1 MNYPFNTPGAQTN
14 FDTRL
19 VKKYMNIDSRFRKN
33 YYNTSS
39 TDYHIELPAPMQDV
53 VELEV
58 EHMELTE
65 CWYSISS
72 ELGNNFFWIE
82 KQPVDKSK
90 ETLRFFFEIP
100 SGNYDSNT
108 LNEVLANL
116 KSIENK
122 SSAQIPLCEL
132 VIFNLRMNK
141 LGVGSNKTV
150 IIRNHDDKDYN
161 IIVHF
166 DLDKYGNKDNIP
178 LPLKFG
184 WMLGFRFGHYQT
196 IQINTSYPCALPITN
211 EKINEYL
218 KNIEG
223 DNTFIVSEGII
234 DISSPRYFY
243 LAIDDYN
250 NSTVTDHF
258 ASLNASLINKNIL
271 LKYCCYNK
279 KDGTLDHSHFWTNKF
294 VNFKREY
301 AGPVEIKKLHIKLI
315 DEYGRQVNFNNMDFS
330 FVLSFK
336 TLYMR

>member
-14 FDTRL
+14 FDKRL

-39 TDYHIELPAPMQDV
+39 TDYHIELPAPMQEV
-53 VELEV
+53 VELSI
-58 EHMELTE
+58 EHMEVIE

-72 ELGNNFFWIE
+72 DLGNNFFWIK
-82 KQPVDKSK
+82 KQTNEEILKY
-90 ETLRFFFEIP
+90 FFEIP
-100 SGNYDSNT
+100 PGNYDCNT
-108 LNEVLANL
+108 LNEILANL
-116 KSIENK
+116 KSIESK
-122 SSAQIPLCEL
+122 SSAQIRLCEL

-141 LGVGSNKTV
+141 LGVGSNKTLIV
-150 IIRNHDDKDYN
+150 ENHGDKESN

-184 WMLGFRFGHYQT
+184 WMLGFRFGYYK
-196 IQINTSYPCALPITN
+196 IINIDTSYPCTFPIQN

-218 KNIEG
+218 KTIEG
-223 DNTFIVSEGII
+223 NNTFLVSEGII

-279 KDGTLDHSHFWTNKF
+279 KDSTLDHAHFWTTNF
-294 VNFKREY
+294 INFKREY

-315 DEYGRQVNFNNMDFS
+315 DEYGRVMNFNNMDFS